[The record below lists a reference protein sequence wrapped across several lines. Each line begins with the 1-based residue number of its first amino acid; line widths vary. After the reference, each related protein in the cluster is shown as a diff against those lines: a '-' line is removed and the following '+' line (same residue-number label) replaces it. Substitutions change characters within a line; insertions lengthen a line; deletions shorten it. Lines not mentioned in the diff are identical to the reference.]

1 MHPSLENIPDLWN
14 EVYELVSQVPE
25 GMVTTYGEVA
35 KALGDPIAARFVGLA
50 MSIRPDATDVPYGRV
65 VRSDGSLGGRDSRGS
80 INEKAL
86 LLKKEGVVIR
96 NGRVVDLDGHLFTEF
111 RSTKPLDL
119 LRRRQRA
126 LKAQVELPSR
136 RLKFDKVAGADVS
149 YSSDRAFASLVVFD
163 AKTGDEVARHQSV
176 SDTPFPYIPTYLAF
190 RELPIIASLTG
201 FLEGG
206 TVLIYDGNG
215 ILHPERF
222 GVASHAGIAFGLSTI
237 GVAKKRLCG
246 EIGEAVAEG
255 VASVSVEGEV
265 RGYACSHGRGAPV
278 FVSPG
283 HGISARQALSI
294 VSEFTRH
301 RIPEPIRI
309 AHQSATNARRLA
321 INK

>member
-50 MSIRPDATDVPYGRV
+50 MSSRPDMTDVPRGRV
-65 VRSDGSLGGRDSRGS
+65 VRSDGSLGGSNSPGS
-80 INEKAL
+80 VSEKTQF
-86 LLKKEGVVIR
+86 LKKEGIVVR
-96 NGRVVDLDGHLFTEF
+96 NGRVVDMEDRLFIDF

-119 LRRRQRA
+119 LKRRQRA
-126 LKAQVELPSR
+126 LKARVRLPSH
-136 RLKFDKVAGADVS
+136 RLKIDKVAGADVS
-149 YSSDRAFASLVVFD
+149 YSSDRAFASLIVFD
-163 AKTGDEVARHQSV
+163 AKTGDEVSRHQSV
-176 SDTPFPYIPTYLAF
+176 SEAPFPYIPTYLAF
-190 RELPIIASLTG
+190 RELPIIASLARL
-201 FLEGG
+201 LEDG
-206 TVLIYDGNG
+206 TVLMYDGNG

-222 GVASHAGIAFGLSTI
+222 GIASHAGIAFGLSTI
-237 GVAKKRLCG
+237 GVAKKLLCG
-246 EIGEAVAEG
+246 EIGETAAEG

-265 RGYACSHGRGAPV
+265 RGYARSCGSGAPV

-283 HGISARQALSI
+283 HGISAEQALST